1 MTKWMKIF
9 VRVMDGEKDI
19 SSPFYEAGIIS
30 SVFVTDKDNHGDK
43 IGCLMFWCS
52 ITNKGAIF

>member
-1 MTKWMKIF
+1 MKIF